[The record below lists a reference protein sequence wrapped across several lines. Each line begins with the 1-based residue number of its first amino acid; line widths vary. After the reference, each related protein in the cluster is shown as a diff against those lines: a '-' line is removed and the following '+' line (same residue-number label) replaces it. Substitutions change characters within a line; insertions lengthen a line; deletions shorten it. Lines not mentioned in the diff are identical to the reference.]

1 MAVAFSPD
9 GTLLA
14 SGGYD
19 HRIYLWSVPQGDR

>member
-1 MAVAFSPD
+1 VITVTFSPD

-19 HRIYLWSVPQGDR
+19 NQIYLWGVSR